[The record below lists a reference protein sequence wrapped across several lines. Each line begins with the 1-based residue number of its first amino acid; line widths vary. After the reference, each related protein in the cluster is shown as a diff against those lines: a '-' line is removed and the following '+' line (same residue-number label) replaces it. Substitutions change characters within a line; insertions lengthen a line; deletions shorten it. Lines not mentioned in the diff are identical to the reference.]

1 LSELVTDTVESTSDQ
16 LLTEA
21 KKKPSKLSHVTPPQ
35 HHHHLS
41 NRDRKE
47 LARREKKERRANE
60 KRKSVK
66 KPSVDIEPV
75 EDALGSLRI

>member
-1 LSELVTDTVESTSDQ
+1 
-16 LLTEA
+16 
-21 KKKPSKLSHVTPPQ
+21 
-35 HHHHLS
+35 LS